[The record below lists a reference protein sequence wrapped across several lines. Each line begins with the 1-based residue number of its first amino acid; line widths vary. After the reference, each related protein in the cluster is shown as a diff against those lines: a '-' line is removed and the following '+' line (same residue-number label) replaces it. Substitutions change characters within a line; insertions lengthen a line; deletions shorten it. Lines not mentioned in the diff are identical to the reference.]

1 MPEHS
6 DDSFELEIGAEK
18 EPKDS
23 LDSDE
28 QKPEENQAGAASA
41 KPVDTDEN
49 GVLAFNDAVD
59 QTDAILAAAKALS
72 SAVKKIDKK
81 REDEEDA
88 RQAVRTLQTEANEV
102 LNAKLDKQA
111 TEGLRDFETVQKEML
126 KAHNRVDKAI
136 DNANK
141 EMDKSEQAYTD
152 LLAIILPNKGYAT
165 DADD

>member
-1 MPEHS
+1 MSEHN
-6 DDSFELEIGAEK
+6 DDNFELGIDAEK
-18 EPKDS
+18 EPEIS
-23 LDSDE
+23 LDGDE
-28 QKPEENQAGAASA
+28 QKHEETHAGSASA

-49 GVLAFNDAVD
+49 GVLVFNDAAD
-59 QTDAILAAAKALS
+59 RTDAIFAAAKALS

-88 RQAVRTLQTEANEV
+88 RQAVRTLQAEANEV
-102 LNAKLDKQA
+102 LNAKLDNQA

-141 EMDKSEQAYTD
+141 ERDKSEQAYTD